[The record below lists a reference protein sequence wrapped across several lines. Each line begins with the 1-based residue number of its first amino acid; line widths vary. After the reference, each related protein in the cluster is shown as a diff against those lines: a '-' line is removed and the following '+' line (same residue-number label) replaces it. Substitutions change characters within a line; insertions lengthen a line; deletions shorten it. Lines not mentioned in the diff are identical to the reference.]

1 MNTVRGDA
9 QIARILGMNNPGVMT
24 LRGTS
29 GPFAGGLSMTAA
41 ERLEAGHL
49 SAYGQK
55 ISDNFAAGV
64 SMSNGERRLATTLG
78 VRGKYSQTFMRGML
92 TSGGGEAMMSA
103 EGLGARS
110 IMFAGEER
118 MMTNTFERF
127 AKPLAGAFEKS
138 AALRSR
144 AVGAGLEGATNSLI
158 PLSAEAI
165 TATTEKMAMGTVQK
179 GIIKTLGRKGAME
192 AIGAGGARVGLAVGA
207 EAVGMMIPG
216 LNMIMAADMAY
227 NLAKLGGLGI
237 KGAINF
243 GKDAM
248 KSMQGNISGGMF
260 GSYKDDEVRSTS
272 RARGVMAIQNS
283 QLNARSLLGSEG
295 AMMAAH
301 FG

>member
-1 MNTVRGDA
+1 
-9 QIARILGMNNPGVMT
+9 MNNPGLMT

-29 GPFAGGLSMTAA
+29 GPFAGGLTMTAA
-41 ERLEAGHL
+41 QRLEAGHL

-55 ISDNFAAGV
+55 ISDNFASGV
-64 SMSNGERRLATTLG
+64 AMGNGERRLATTLG

-103 EGLGARS
+103 EALGARS
-110 IMFAGEER
+110 VMFGGGER
-118 MMTNTFERF
+118 MMTETFERF

-138 AALRSR
+138 AALRSK
-144 AVGAGLEGATNSLI
+144 AVAAGLEGAVNSLI

-165 TATTEKMAMGTVQK
+165 TASTEKMAMGTVQK
-179 GIIKTLGRKGAME
+179 GIIKTLGGKGAMQ
-192 AIGAGGARVGLAVGA
+192 AVGAGGARVGLAVGA
-207 EAVGMMIPG
+207 EALGMMIPG
-216 LNMIMAADMAY
+216 LNMILAADMAY